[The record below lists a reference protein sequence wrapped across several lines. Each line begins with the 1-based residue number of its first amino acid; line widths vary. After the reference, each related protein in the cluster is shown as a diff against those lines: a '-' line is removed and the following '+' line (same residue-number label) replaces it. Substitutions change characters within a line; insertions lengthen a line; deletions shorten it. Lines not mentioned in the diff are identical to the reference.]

1 MLHHNGCTEPPNLTW
16 DILVIPSVWYP
27 DMCVTE
33 MTYLQILFHYL
44 TWQQALMSRWRELP
58 TMYLVVTCDLKK
70 LSNVEDATAVIKPET
85 GELMLPGNFSVTYA
99 CNEWYSLIS
108 SSDKVRCEYN
118 MQPREWSPA
127 DDYDAKLVTAVWRGQ
142 EGIWCEKGIRKAIHF
157 LIIVMAIVHI
167 GQPMCI
173 C

>member
-1 MLHHNGCTEPPNLTW
+1 MYFASHPHMRHFGDPIRL
-16 DILVIPSVWYP
+16 YP
-27 DMCVTE
+27 DMSEARYEWLVFWFCST
-33 MTYLQILFHYL
+33 IWHDS
-44 TWQQALMSRWRELP
+44 QQSGWRELP
-58 TMYLVVTCDLKK
+58 SMFLVVTCDLKK
-70 LSNVEDATAVIKPET
+70 LPNVEDANAVIKPET
-85 GELMLPGNFSVTYA
+85 GELTPPGNFSVTYA

-118 MQPREWSPA
+118 MQPREGSPA
-127 DDYDAKLVTAVWRGQ
+127 YEDDAQLVTAVWRGQ

-167 GQPMCI
+167 VQPMCI